1 MTDLLFVYGTLQPG
15 EVRWHFLEP
24 FVVDDLGAATVSGA
38 LYETGHAYPAAVFGS
53 IGVVHGAVYRLHSV
67 DHALDVLD
75 RVESAV
81 DGLYVRVR
89 VATDHG
95 WAWAYECGDDRLLVQ
110 RLDHGN
116 WKLRTG

>member
-1 MTDLLFVYGTLQPG
+1 
-15 EVRWHFLEP
+15 
-24 FVVDDLGAATVSGA
+24 
-38 LYETGHAYPAAVFGS
+38 
-53 IGVVHGAVYRLHSV
+53 VHGVVYRLHST
-67 DHALDVLD
+67 DSALDVLD

-81 DGLYVRVR
+81 DGLYVRVK